1 MANATFYL
9 LPDGSDSA
17 RVNRPADI
25 ACQAAARAYRKG
37 QRVYL
42 YCASQ
47 ADAEALDEQLWQFEP
62 DSFIP
67 HNLVGEGPQGGAPVE
82 IGWAN
87 PNAPLPVNRAL
98 LINLAPEVPNFAVQ
112 FAHIIDF
119 VPADEQAKAQA
130 RRRFA
135 HYRQLGVTLTTQDLA
150 RQPF

>member
-1 MANATFYL
+1 MANALFYVL
-9 LPDGSDSA
+9 TADTAG
-17 RVNRPADI
+17 PAAL

-42 YCASQ
+42 HCASQ

-67 HNLVGEGPQGGAPVE
+67 HNLVGEGPRGGAPVE
-82 IGWAN
+82 IGWDTAQASS
-87 PNAPLPVNRAL
+87 PTNRPL

-135 HYRQLGVTLTTQDLA
+135 HYRHLGVTLTTQDLA

>member
-9 LPDGSDSA
+9 LPDNNDSA
-17 RVNRPADI
+17 RVNGPVDI

-37 QRVYL
+37 QRVYV

-82 IGWAN
+82 IAWAS